1 MKQSKRL
8 IALGMA
14 GCLLFLG
21 ACGKKGDSSAAD
33 EEVKATAVEV
43 QTVGDG
49 AMAASNNL
57 SGQVKAIEAVQVFPQ
72 LGGQVT
78 VLNVA
83 EGDMVSAGQVLF
95 EVDTSTVTSTL
106 GALRQSYT
114 STKAA
119 TDQAIASA
127 QLGAKNAQIAV
138 DQAQTSL
145 DNTNALYS
153 VGAASD
159 QDVTNAQRALSQA
172 QSAQAQAQ
180 AGVQK
185 AEASQKSSL
194 AQIQASIDQIEAQAK
209 LGTVTSPV
217 SGKITEM
224 NLTKGGMAGQTSP
237 AMVIAENNAMMVSVY
252 ASENV
257 RAGLNVGDTASVTID
272 SVSEFPMTC
281 SIRSIADSADE
292 NSKLYEIT
300 LYLPDDINPPIG
312 AFANVTLFTDHR
324 DDTIQIPTDAILT
337 SGTDEY
343 VYIVDGSTA
352 KMVNIETGLVGDGVT
367 EITSG
372 LTGGEQLVTKGQ
384 SYLADGAA
392 VRIVSGEE

>member
-180 AGVQK
+180 G
-185 AEASQKSSL
+185 S
-194 AQIQASIDQIEAQAK
+194 DQ
-209 LGTVTSPV
+209 
-217 SGKITEM
+217 
-224 NLTKGGMAGQTSP
+224 
-237 AMVIAENNAMMVSVY
+237 
-252 ASENV
+252 
-257 RAGLNVGDTASVTID
+257 RTAAD
-272 SVSEFPMTC
+272 
-281 SIRSIADSADE
+281 IADDPAQMGPAD
-292 NSKLYEIT
+292 
-300 LYLPDDINPPIG
+300 P
-312 AFANVTLFTDHR
+312 
-324 DDTIQIPTDAILT
+324 Q
-337 SGTDEY
+337 DEHLQQQAH
-343 VYIVDGSTA
+343 S
-352 KMVNIETGLVGDGVT
+352 
-367 EITSG
+367 
-372 LTGGEQLVTKGQ
+372 Q
-384 SYLADGAA
+384 
-392 VRIVSGEE
+392 RR